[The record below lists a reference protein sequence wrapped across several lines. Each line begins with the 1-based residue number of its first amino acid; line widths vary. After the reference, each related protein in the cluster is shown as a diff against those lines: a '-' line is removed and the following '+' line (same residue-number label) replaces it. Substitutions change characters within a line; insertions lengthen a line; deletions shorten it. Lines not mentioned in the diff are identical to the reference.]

1 MTSLPERVVENEI
14 VRHHILSDDR
24 SVVVLM
30 PRINFHPIFSNA
42 RALYPCI
49 FSETCMGGPG
59 GGEWRKDL
67 HEAVD
72 DQTRGFFESV
82 DTVRL
87 EHRTIF
93 YDVVSRGACS
103 FANGLLESVSNRSL
117 EMGWGAMVGF
127 LGTVMSGRSSW
138 RGVRVKRDTPP
149 IVSYCGS

>member
-30 PRINFHPIFSNA
+30 PRIDFHLIFSNA
-42 RALYPCI
+42 RVLYCTLVSFPKRAW
-49 FSETCMGGPG
+49 EGPG
-59 GGEWRKDL
+59 RGWRKDL

-82 DTVRL
+82 VTVRL
-87 EHRTIF
+87 KHRTIF

-103 FANGLLESVSNRSL
+103 FANGLLESVSNGSL
-117 EMGWGAMVGF
+117 EMGWGAG
-127 LGTVMSGRSSW
+127 GRLPWDSHVW
-138 RGVRVKRDTPP
+138 
-149 IVSYCGS
+149 

>member
-1 MTSLPERVVENEI
+1 
-14 VRHHILSDDR
+14 
-24 SVVVLM
+24 M
-30 PRINFHPIFSNA
+30 PRIDFHFSSHLFQRSRTA
-42 RALYPCI
+42 PLYL
-49 FSETCMGGPG
+49 FRNVHGRGRGGPG
-59 GGEWRKDL
+59 GGGWRKDL

-103 FANGLLESVSNRSL
+103 FANGLLESVSNGSL
-117 EMGWGAMVGF
+117 EMGWGAVVGF